1 MSSSGPRKDV
11 GTRDLWQFS
20 WRKWINCLF
29 TLIAVVVVSFLFM
42 LNRSINVID
51 QRSREKQAT
60 GEGEKDGAQLLKIQE
75 NGVHVMTPRGVSH
88 LN

>member
-1 MSSSGPRKDV
+1 MGMNVKKYHVLYLVMS
-11 GTRDLWQFS
+11 
-20 WRKWINCLF
+20 LF
-29 TLIAVVVVSFLFM
+29 TLIAVVMVCFLFM

-75 NGVHVMTPRGVSH
+75 KSRIYIWCVIN
-88 LN
+88 

>member
-1 MSSSGPRKDV
+1 MGMNVKKYHVLYLVMS
-11 GTRDLWQFS
+11 
-20 WRKWINCLF
+20 LF
-29 TLIAVVVVSFLFM
+29 TLIAVVMVCFLFM

-60 GEGEKDGAQLLKIQE
+60 GAGEGEKDGAQLLKIQE

-88 LN
+88 LI